1 MNKPGIYQIKNISTG
16 KVYVGSTD
24 CLKRRIREHK
34 YFLSKGKHDNRYLQF
49 AWNKY
54 GSDGFDFSVLEYCSV
69 DDLLPT
75 EQKWLDALCTI
86 GSDYNINPTAGSCRG
101 MVHTE
106 EAKAK
111 MSASRMG
118 KANGFYGR
126 KHSDETLE
134 YLRSINIGKEG
145 ANKGKPMSL
154 EAKKKSSASK
164 KGKKMGEDNP
174 FFGRTHSDETKEK
187 MRRAR
192 IGKSPWNKGVKM
204 SSESVEKNRQS
215 QIGLQAG
222 DKNPF
227 FGKKH
232 SEESKAK
239 MSAAQKQSRQQRKI
253 NEQKL
258 PIAVD

>member
-1 MNKPGIYQIKNISTG
+1 MNKPGIYQIKNLVNG
-16 KVYVGSTD
+16 KVYVGSSD

-34 YFLSKGKHDNRYLQF
+34 YWLNKGRHVNGHLQF

-54 GSDGFDFSVLEYCSV
+54 GIDGFDFSILEHCSI
-69 DDLLPT
+69 DDLIPT
-75 EQKWLDALCTI
+75 EQKWMDKLCVI
-86 GSDYNINPTAGSCRG
+86 GTDYNICPIAGSTRG
-101 MVHTE
+101 STHTE

-111 MSASRMG
+111 MSISRRG
-118 KANGFYGR
+118 EANAFYGK

-145 ANKGKPMSL
+145 SNKGKPMSL
-154 EAKKKSSASK
+154 EARKKSSISK
-164 KGKKMGEDNP
+164 TGKKMGEDNP

-187 MRRAR
+187 IRQAR